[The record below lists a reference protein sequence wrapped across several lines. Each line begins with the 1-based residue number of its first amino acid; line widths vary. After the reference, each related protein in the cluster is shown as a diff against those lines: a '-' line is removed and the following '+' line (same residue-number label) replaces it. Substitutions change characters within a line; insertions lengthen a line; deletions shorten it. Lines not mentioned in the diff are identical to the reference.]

1 MPVFTYEA
9 KLKTGERVTDTIEA
23 ENERAVV
30 VRLQA
35 EGYFPLKV
43 TLREG
48 KGLKGKSIEKLTSAK
63 SGNPPREGTVRR
75 ISGKEFAVF
84 TRQLS
89 SLLNAGVSLLKALEV
104 LIRQTKNENL
114 KAIIESL
121 KNSVR
126 DGMAFSEATKKH
138 PKVFPDLYVGM
149 IKAGEAGGVLDTA
162 LNRLADW
169 LEKEED
175 LKRQVSS
182 SLAYPVIMALVGIGT
197 VLFLLGYV
205 IPKFVVMFE
214 DIGRTLPMPT
224 RILIAI
230 SGHIRGWWFL
240 YIIVIGVIVWALRRY
255 IKTKDGKFLFDRFKL
270 QIPVMGILLNKII
283 ISRFTRT
290 LGTLLENG
298 VPLLLALGMA
308 RDTAGNEVLSKE
320 IDNSYTKVEMGE
332 GLASTLFKSQ
342 VFPPIVIDMIAVG
355 EETGNLPDA
364 LSRISDTNDREIE
377 SGVKALTSLI
387 EPVMILVMGS
397 IVGFIVMAMLLP
409 VFEMSAFVR

>member
-48 KGLKGKSIEKLTSAK
+48 KGLKGKSIEKLTPAK

-332 GLASTLFKSQ
+332 GLANTLFKSQ

-364 LSRISDTNDREIE
+364 LSRISDTNDREVE
-377 SGVKALTSLI
+377 SGVKAVTSLI